1 MPKFTS
7 SIESLQNFDNPV
19 VWVGAK
25 LMIVVHVNFKE
36 FRLIIG
42 GADGHGSTDWT
53 LLAGA
58 FFSFLSDFLVKAG

>member
-42 GADGHGSTDWT
+42 GADGHR
-53 LLAGA
+53 LHRL
-58 FFSFLSDFLVKAG
+58 DFARRGIFILCK